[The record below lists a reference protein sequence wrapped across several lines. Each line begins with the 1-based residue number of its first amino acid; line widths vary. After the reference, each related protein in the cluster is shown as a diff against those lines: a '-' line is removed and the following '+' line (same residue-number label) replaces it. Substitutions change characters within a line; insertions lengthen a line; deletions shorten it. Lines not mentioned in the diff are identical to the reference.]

1 MSSQAAIPD
10 FVDGD
15 VKSMSTS
22 LRVMKQ
28 LLETISGQR
37 QGESKGVPSVYVQP
51 LSPTR
56 NAANFYKAGDFWIDT
71 SAKKLHYFDGGYWQ
85 QL

>member
-1 MSSQAAIPD
+1 MSNQAVIPD

-22 LRVMKQ
+22 LRSMKQ

-37 QGESKGVPSVYVQP
+37 QGDSKGVPTVFVQP
-51 LSPTR
+51 LSPVR
-56 NAANFYKAGDFWIDT
+56 NAANFYKTGDLWVDT
-71 SAKKLHYFDGGYWQ
+71 AAKKLHYFDGGFWQ